1 MLTQLGQRNMS
12 PVPIDA
18 FMAKRQ
24 EKMNLKPRTA
34 IESNRKTDSQ
44 PTTAR
49 AKCED
54 KEKLIANYNS
64 LGQHKSSLGVPSHI
78 DQQRSKS

>member
-1 MLTQLGQRNMS
+1 MS

-24 EKMNLKPRTA
+24 EKLNPKPRTA
-34 IESNRKTDSQ
+34 IESHRKNDSQ
-44 PTTAR
+44 PGTAR
-49 AKCED
+49 VKGED

-64 LGQHKSSLGVPSHI
+64 LGQHKGSLGVS
-78 DQQRSKS
+78 S